1 MTLDNLCELNEKDCI
16 DIINS
21 LSMNETKKLLIEAI
35 RDRKKNQKLIQQ
47 RNRLVK
53 EKYSTS
59 SENVKIKDDTSLNYE
74 GKNKNEN
81 KKRGRKTGDK
91 NTYNEIAQRIINGEG
106 KDGLID
112 GIPYE
117 EVILESD
124 DKCPVCNS
132 DLVEIDEDTMV
143 KVVYIPGSYKL
154 VLFRKKKKVCK
165 NHDCEEMYVPYIND
179 PLKKTHISVSLISQ
193 IIKSK
198 YQFGV
203 PPYRLL
209 DELKN
214 NHIHISYNQLIHHMM
229 NVGLK
234 LAPLSNRIEKI
245 AFENN
250 SAIHIDETYFK
261 LLKSEKKSDGTE
273 RIKNYIFAL
282 VTDKIQYYKFTG
294 SRDVEWL
301 KELFE
306 DMDYMGWVTTDDY
319 PGYNFLDKNDNVKH
333 QLCMCHAR
341 RKMYYAYEAAPK
353 EIRETDNC
361 MSRKGLLLFKAIFDE
376 EKKIKNE
383 SPQYIKE
390 YRNSD
395 NYKAKIN
402 DLKIFCTTTNAVSGT
417 LLDEAL
423 MYINSNW
430 DHLWTYLE
438 DGSIPFTNMKAE
450 LGIKKV
456 ALVRKNSLFFK
467 NKESAEINC
476 HLLTI
481 VQTAVKNNLDVY
493 RYLNYVI
500 HHIETADVDSLLP
513 WNENLYSLGENYI
526 I

>member
-165 NHDCEEMYVPYIND
+165 NHDCEEMYGPYVND
-179 PLKKTHISVSLISQ
+179 PLKTTHISVSLISQ

-198 YQFGV
+198 YVF
-203 PPYRLL
+203 
-209 DELKN
+209 K
-214 NHIHISYNQLIHHMM
+214 
-229 NVGLK
+229 K
-234 LAPLSNRIEKI
+234 LNKGN
-245 AFENN
+245 F
-250 SAIHIDETYFK
+250 Y
-261 LLKSEKKSDGTE
+261 KK
-273 RIKNYIFAL
+273 
-282 VTDKIQYYKFTG
+282 
-294 SRDVEWL
+294 
-301 KELFE
+301 
-306 DMDYMGWVTTDDY
+306 
-319 PGYNFLDKNDNVKH
+319 
-333 QLCMCHAR
+333 
-341 RKMYYAYEAAPK
+341 
-353 EIRETDNC
+353 
-361 MSRKGLLLFKAIFDE
+361 
-376 EKKIKNE
+376 
-383 SPQYIKE
+383 
-390 YRNSD
+390 
-395 NYKAKIN
+395 
-402 DLKIFCTTTNAVSGT
+402 
-417 LLDEAL
+417 
-423 MYINSNW
+423 
-430 DHLWTYLE
+430 
-438 DGSIPFTNMKAE
+438 
-450 LGIKKV
+450 
-456 ALVRKNSLFFK
+456 
-467 NKESAEINC
+467 
-476 HLLTI
+476 
-481 VQTAVKNNLDVY
+481 
-493 RYLNYVI
+493 
-500 HHIETADVDSLLP
+500 
-513 WNENLYSLGENYI
+513 
-526 I
+526 